1 MGVVVIYNTNTKG
14 ESAEGGAPNRI
25 NKVNKEKTM
34 LKVTL
39 QTVASGVAALAL
51 VTMLSWTFLDATAF
65 AKHTGNGSATLQAI
79 SVLVR

>member
-1 MGVVVIYNTNTKG
+1 VGVVVIYNTNTKG
-14 ESAEGGAPNRI
+14 EFAKGRHPDPDNQV
-25 NKVNKEKTM
+25 KKEKTM

-39 QTVASGVAALAL
+39 QAVASGFAALAL

-65 AKHTGNGSATLQAI
+65 ANNSGNGSATLHAI